1 MLSVAPR
8 DDKNLVAE
16 FTKTGEPLGLYIAGK
31 LPWTHPRYVSEPK
44 QQFQKRAEEGDSWA
58 QVGYAECF
66 EHLFDDDDGDFSDQ
80 QIYLE
85 WREKAAR

>member
-16 FTKTGEPLGLYIAGK
+16 LTKTGEPLGLYIAGK
-31 LPWTHPRYVSEPK
+31 LQCHPAWRYVSELK
-44 QQFQKRAEEGDSWA
+44 EQYQKRAEEGDSWA

-66 EHLFDDDDGDFSDQ
+66 DSAFEHLGDFAE

-85 WREKAAR
+85 WLEKAAR